1 MQLQLKERIKI
12 LLKNPTTWRV
22 LTMGALLAV
31 TNAGYCADAKPA
43 DLEAELSRVQSIIFG
58 KQIRT
63 VVLLFGMAWGFFKT
77 FIGGTFT
84 PILLY
89 GGLGL
94 CFFLVPKLIQL
105 INSAA

>member
-1 MQLQLKERIKI
+1 MFEKLKI
-12 LLKNPTTWRV
+12 LMKSPTTWRV
-22 LTMGALLAV
+22 LTIGAFLAV
-31 TNAGYCADAKPA
+31 SNAGYCADVNTG
-43 DLEAELSRVQSIIFG
+43 DLEKQLEGVQNIIFG
-58 KQIRT
+58 KQVRT
-63 VVLLFGMAWGFFKT
+63 IVLLFGMAWGFFKT

>member
-1 MQLQLKERIKI
+1 MFEKLKR
-12 LLKNPTTWRV
+12 LTKNPTTWRV
-22 LTMGALLAV
+22 LALGVFIGL
-31 TNAGYCADAKPA
+31 NATGYCADTNN
-43 DLEAELSRVQSIIFG
+43 AELDTQLTKVQDIIFG

-63 VVLLFGMAWGFFKT
+63 IVLLFGMAWGFFKT
-77 FIGGTFT
+77 FMSGTFT

-94 CFFLVPKLIQL
+94 SFFLVPKLIQL